1 MKILYVTDVE
11 GNWDYFLRFIQT
23 VQTSPHTL
31 NALTFT
37 DASHTRLVL
46 QRGYQFV
53 FGGDVG
59 DKGVVNTDRLIR
71 VLLALKHDYP
81 DRVVLIAGNRDVNK
95 MRWTSEFTDGE
106 MDLKTMDP
114 GIKNGPHWL
123 PETTRQSLGIIPYL
137 SKLARNG
144 QDVPITSTDSSS
156 SINYTALDAVNTKKE
171 AISDENVLDSFL
183 ESVQEGGDLR
193 AYLKHCV
200 LGAVLGSTLLVH
212 GGIIMTANDGRV
224 RSCLGRVPPADS
236 TVSYAAWVAE
246 LDALHDEEDQ
256 VIEKVDIRQW
266 IDELNGWY
274 AAQILE
280 WERYPTWNATHT
292 FRGGENLQHYVNTGA
307 AYSVVSGRHLERS
320 GMPKQMPQAMTTLL
334 WSQQLHRILVGHTP
348 HGNAPT
354 IVKHRVLQ
362 DGSSSPTRD
371 FQVIMCDTS
380 YSDMDAPDMRGQCA
394 SMVVVTHQPHGTS
407 TDGHDD
413 DKKEDDVTVW
423 VEGFIHH
430 GPTNVHESYGF
441 NTSEDPFIGR
451 ALRTGEWV
459 KTLLAH
465 DRYLV
470 CVVKDSR
477 AYTYSVKSRDEVC
490 EAAVLL
496 VV

>member
-1 MKILYVTDVE
+1 MPCSL
-11 GNWDYFLRFIQT
+11 
-23 VQTSPHTL
+23 
-31 NALTFT
+31 
-37 DASHTRLVL
+37 
-46 QRGYQFV
+46 
-53 FGGDVG
+53 
-59 DKGVVNTDRLIR
+59 NTDRLIL

-95 MRWTSEFTDGE
+95 MRWTSEFTDVE

-114 GIKNGPHWL
+114 GIKSGPHWL
-123 PETTRQSLGIIPYL
+123 PETTRQPLGIIPYL

-144 QDVPITSTDSSS
+144 QDIPTTSTDSSS
-156 SINYTALDAVNTKKE
+156 SIDYMALDAVNTKKK

-246 LDALHDEEDQ
+246 LDALHDEEDH
-256 VIEKVDIRQW
+256 VVEKVDVRQW

-280 WERYPTWNATHT
+280 WERFPT
-292 FRGGENLQHYVNTGA
+292 
-307 AYSVVSGRHLERS
+307 
-320 GMPKQMPQAMTTLL
+320 
-334 WSQQLHRILVGHTP
+334 
-348 HGNAPT
+348 
-354 IVKHRVLQ
+354 
-362 DGSSSPTRD
+362 
-371 FQVIMCDTS
+371 
-380 YSDMDAPDMRGQCA
+380 DMDAPDMRGECA
-394 SMVVVTHQPHGTS
+394 SMVVVARHPHGTS

-430 GPTNVHESYGF
+430 ELTNVHESYGF
-441 NTSEDPFIGR
+441 NTSEDPFVGR

-490 EAAVLL
+490 EAAVL
-496 VV
+496 V

>member
-95 MRWTSEFTDGE
+95 MRWTSEFTDVE

-114 GIKNGPHWL
+114 GIKSGPHWL
-123 PETTRQSLGIIPYL
+123 PETTRQPLGIIPYL

-144 QDVPITSTDSSS
+144 QDIPTTSTDSSS
-156 SINYTALDAVNTKKE
+156 SIDYMALDAVNTKPDDNVLQKEE

-280 WERYPTWNATHT
+280 WERYP
-292 FRGGENLQHYVNTGA
+292 
-307 AYSVVSGRHLERS
+307 
-320 GMPKQMPQAMTTLL
+320 
-334 WSQQLHRILVGHTP
+334 
-348 HGNAPT
+348 
-354 IVKHRVLQ
+354 
-362 DGSSSPTRD
+362 
-371 FQVIMCDTS
+371 
-380 YSDMDAPDMRGQCA
+380 
-394 SMVVVTHQPHGTS
+394 
-407 TDGHDD
+407 
-413 DKKEDDVTVW
+413 
-423 VEGFIHH
+423 
-430 GPTNVHESYGF
+430 
-441 NTSEDPFIGR
+441 
-451 ALRTGEWV
+451 
-459 KTLLAH
+459 
-465 DRYLV
+465 
-470 CVVKDSR
+470 
-477 AYTYSVKSRDEVC
+477 
-490 EAAVLL
+490 
-496 VV
+496 

>member
-1 MKILYVTDVE
+1 MKWILECTMGSGGDFE
-11 GNWDYFLRFIQT
+11 RRRRELALLQGA
-23 VQTSPHTL
+23 TSTT
-31 NALTFT
+31 NACCCSSEP
-37 DASHTRLVL
+37 DDNVL
-46 QRGYQFV
+46 Q
-53 FGGDVG
+53 
-59 DKGVVNTDRLIR
+59 K
-71 VLLALKHDYP
+71 
-81 DRVVLIAGNRDVNK
+81 
-95 MRWTSEFTDGE
+95 E
-106 MDLKTMDP
+106 
-114 GIKNGPHWL
+114 
-123 PETTRQSLGIIPYL
+123 
-137 SKLARNG
+137 
-144 QDVPITSTDSSS
+144 
-156 SINYTALDAVNTKKE
+156 E

-334 WSQQLHRILVGHTP
+334 WSQQLHRMLVGHTP

-394 SMVVVTHQPHGTS
+394 SMVVVIHHPHGTS

-413 DKKEDDVTVW
+413 DKKQDDVTVW

-430 GPTNVHESYGF
+430 EPTNVHESYGF

-470 CVVKDSR
+470 C
-477 AYTYSVKSRDEVC
+477 
-490 EAAVLL
+490 
-496 VV
+496 